1 MDMEGTYGKELTPR
15 AFTNI
20 FNIDVKI
27 VSILGNDVRGSI
39 NPKNSNPLGRI
50 TLGYFAEG

>member
-1 MDMEGTYGKELTPR
+1 MDMEETYGKELTLR

-27 VSILGNDVRGSI
+27 VSILGNDVRGST
-39 NPKNSNPLGRI
+39 NPKNSNPLG
-50 TLGYFAEG
+50 